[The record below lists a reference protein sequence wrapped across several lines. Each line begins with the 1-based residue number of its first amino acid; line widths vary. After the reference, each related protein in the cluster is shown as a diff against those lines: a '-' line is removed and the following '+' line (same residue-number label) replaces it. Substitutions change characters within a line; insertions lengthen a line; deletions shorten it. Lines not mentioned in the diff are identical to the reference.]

1 MAANNIVVIDSEFH
15 ACIATYKSSLQ
26 TLQNAVQ
33 AYESALNALRSD
45 WTGKA
50 FVMMV
55 AKVVDLIAKIKASY
69 DRVNDAINELNAV
82 DALFAE
88 NEEKLK
94 GNFNALDAGSVS
106 PFNG

>member
-1 MAANNIVVIDSEFH
+1 MPANNIVVSDSELQ
-15 ACIATYKSSLQ
+15 ACVAAYKSSLE

-33 AYESALNALRSD
+33 AYENALNALRSD

-55 AKVVDLIAKIKASY
+55 GKVVDLISKIKASY
-69 DRVNDAINELNAV
+69 ERVNDAISELNAV
-82 DALFAE
+82 KAEFIE
-88 NEEKLK
+88 NEAKLK